1 MFGGSCCRRCCSVS
15 LSSADLQPPGRRC
28 QLEGGGA
35 ATTTGG
41 NFEFFIFQDQAE
53 RFLRGLKCHI
63 RQGAV
68 THKSPAAAPLH
79 PEPPA
84 AQQPGRKHAEP
95 SWWRFTA
102 TSCLTPSSSRLS
114 QQGRDPDPGPT
125 DPGPPDP
132 GPPDPG
138 SPHQDLLNRTTWP
151 GPPDRRP
158 SDPDQRDQDHLRTM
172 GRGRSRRIRRW
183 WR

>member
-1 MFGGSCCRRCCSVS
+1 MFGGSCCCAVS

-41 NFEFFIFQDQAE
+41 NFEFFIFRDQAE

-63 RQGAV
+63 RQRAV
-68 THKSPAAAPLH
+68 THKSAAAAPLH

-95 SWWRFTA
+95 SWWRFSA
-102 TSCLTPSSSRLS
+102 TSCLTPSSSSLS
-114 QQGRDPDPGPT
+114 QQGRIYSRPRT
-125 DPGPPDP
+125 TRSRITSPGPPDP

-138 SPHQDLLNRTTWP
+138 SLH
-151 GPPDRRP
+151 
-158 SDPDQRDQDHLRTM
+158 QDHLNQDHLT
-172 GRGRSRRIRRW
+172 
-183 WR
+183 